1 MNAEQPGPAFAVAAA
16 PEVIRVSDLDS
27 ENPVLTVS
35 DVKGVPPHRRRHIVA
50 ALVAGGSGLG
60 AGHEAWVVPAR
71 KPPAYS
77 VRIIGPRGFYRQIP
91 FSGTETDAEIEQRVR
106 AAVEA

>member
-1 MNAEQPGPAFAVAAA
+1 MNVEQPGLAVAVEAA
-16 PEVIRVSDLDS
+16 PKVFRVPEQDFESQ
-27 ENPVLTVS
+27 VLTVS
-35 DVKGVPPHRRRHIVA
+35 DVKGVPPHRRRHVVA
-50 ALVAGGSGLG
+50 AVVAGASGLG

-91 FSGTETDAEIEQRVR
+91 FAGPETDAEIEQRVR
-106 AAVEA
+106 AGVQP

>member
-1 MNAEQPGPAFAVAAA
+1 MNVEQPGMAVAVETV
-16 PEVIRVSDLDS
+16 PEVIRVPELDS
-27 ENPVLTVS
+27 ESQVLTVS
-35 DVKGVPPHRRRHIVA
+35 DVKGVPPHRRRHVVA
-50 ALVAGGSGLG
+50 ALVAGGAGLG

-77 VRIIGPRGFYRQIP
+77 VRIIGPRGFYRQIQ
-91 FSGTETDAEIEQRVR
+91 FSGPETDAEIEQRVR